1 MKRCLSLCVLAL
13 SAVAVMASDPI
24 QLSLTP
30 DIAVYDRDTEIRGL
44 SLNIWGEN
52 PQTGAALGFVNGST
66 GTSVG
71 FQLGL
76 LGNYADSYKGVMWGW
91 ILNRVSNNFTGW
103 QAALVNLNGG
113 TLTGL
118 QSGFFNC
125 ADGVKGVQ
133 YGCVN
138 YTTALK
144 GVQLGIVNWAETCSA
159 GVQIG
164 LANVI
169 QENPWFSDLPDGLA
183 TGMILVNWRF

>member
-1 MKRCLSLCVLAL
+1 
-13 SAVAVMASDPI
+13 MASEPI

-52 PQTGAALGFVNGST
+52 PQTGAALGFVNGSN
-66 GTSVG
+66 GKSVG
-71 FQLGL
+71 FQLCL

-91 ILNRVSNNFTGW
+91 ILNRVSNSFTGW
-103 QAALVNLNGG
+103 QSAMVNLTEG

-118 QSGFFNC
+118 QSGFLNF

-138 YTTALK
+138 YTTALN
-144 GVQLGIVNWAETCSA
+144 GVQLGVVNWTFFY
-159 GVQIG
+159 
-164 LANVI
+164 LAV
-169 QENPWFSDLPDGLA
+169 
-183 TGMILVNWRF
+183 